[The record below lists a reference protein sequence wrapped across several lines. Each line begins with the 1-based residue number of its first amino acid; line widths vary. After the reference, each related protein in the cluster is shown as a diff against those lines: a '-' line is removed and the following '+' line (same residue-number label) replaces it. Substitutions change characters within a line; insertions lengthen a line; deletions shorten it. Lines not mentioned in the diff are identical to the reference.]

1 MQKILIMQTEQPS
14 VRSDTIGFS
23 AEDGDLVQLG
33 APIGLSRSLW
43 VENYHTPLHAIGDGW
58 RLLAP
63 PVPFEENR
71 QNPKTNQEYTVT
83 CYEWW
88 LIKD

>member
-1 MQKILIMQTEQPS
+1 MQKILIMQTEQPRL
-14 VRSDTIGFS
+14 RSENIGFS

-33 APIGLSRSLW
+33 APIGRSTSPN
-43 VENYHTPLHAIGDGW
+43 VEAYATPLHAIGDGW
-58 RLLAP
+58 ELLAP

-71 QNPKTNQEYTVT
+71 QDPKTDQEYTVT

-88 LIKD
+88 LTKD